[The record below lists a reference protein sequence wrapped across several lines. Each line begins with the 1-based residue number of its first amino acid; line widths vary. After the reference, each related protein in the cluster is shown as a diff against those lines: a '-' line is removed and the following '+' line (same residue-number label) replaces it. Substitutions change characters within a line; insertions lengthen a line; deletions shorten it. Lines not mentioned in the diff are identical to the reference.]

1 VKRRAILVVGVLA
14 AGLALARAGATPA
27 PAPGGVKLLEAIE
40 SSPRTVVGEIRK
52 PKQLDHRGWVAEFVV
67 ETSLVKPDG
76 ASDAAFAVAWEE
88 KVAPRPVRFRH
99 GDRVLVSLTP
109 LPDWS
114 LWRQRLPDPEV
125 RARTFAVAHRGD
137 AFLRRPRLGSVSLLE
152 HFVRLSPAERDSDVG
167 VGILARLAEG
177 AELPLA
183 HSAIERLARVPSLD
197 EALDAGPARSLV
209 AALVRPDA
217 DDTLTRTW
225 IELAARRRPA
235 ALRPP
240 LEAELAAAGD
250 GLAPAALY
258 AALGAITDGLS
269 GETLA
274 FLLEHGPAE
283 HRVAAASRAAG
294 PEAPAALRKLLR
306 RDPEPAVRM
315 AAVKRLAAL
324 EGSRALEP
332 AARAR
337 GRAGGDGRRGPSE
350 APARGRGRS
359 RARRSGRRRRPEPAG
374 HSREPRRPARDRTDA
389 SRPRNPYPGAHRGGH
404 GSGTRPRVAPAKAEA
419 MARGARSPASPSI
432 SSRPTERRCR
442 AGPHTP

>member
-1 VKRRAILVVGVLA
+1 VKRRAILVVGVLT

-40 SSPRTVVGEIRK
+40 GSPRTVVGEIRK
-52 PKQLDHRGWVAEFVV
+52 PKPLDDRGWVAEFAV
-67 ETSLVKPDG
+67 ETSLVTPDG
-76 ASDAAFAVAWEE
+76 ASDAAFAIAWEE
-88 KVAPRPVRFRH
+88 RVAPRPVRFRH

-114 LWRQRLPDPEV
+114 LWRQRLPDAEV
-125 RARTFAVAHRGD
+125 RARTYAVAHRGD

-152 HFVRLSPAERDSDVG
+152 HFVRLSPAERDSDTG

-197 EALDAGPARSLV
+197 EALDAGSARSLV

-225 IELAARRRPA
+225 IEFAARRRPA

-240 LEAELAAAGD
+240 LEATLAAAGD

-258 AALGAITDGLS
+258 AALGAVTDGLS

-332 AARAR
+332 AARALDDPDNR
-337 GRAGGDGRRGPSE
+337 VRLAAADVLAGMGAEALPRLQRAVEDGP
-350 APARGRGRS
+350 APAAQAAVAGLSQLGTPES
-359 RARRSGRRRRPEPAG
+359 RAVL
-374 HSREPRRPARDRTDA
+374 REIAQTHPDRGIRTLARIAVGMGVGDV
-389 SRPRNPYPGAHRGGH
+389 H
-404 GSGTRPRVAPAKAEA
+404 E
-419 MARGARSPASPSI
+419 
-432 SSRPTERRCR
+432 
-442 AGPHTP
+442 

>member
-332 AARAR
+332 AARALDDPDNR
-337 GRAGGDGRRGPSE
+337 VRLAAADVLAGMGAEALPRLQRAVEDGP
-350 APARGRGRS
+350 APAAQAAVAGLSQLGTPES
-359 RARRSGRRRRPEPAG
+359 RAALREIAQTHPDRGIRTLARIAVGMGVG
-374 HSREPRRPARDRTDA
+374 HVHE
-389 SRPRNPYPGAHRGGH
+389 
-404 GSGTRPRVAPAKAEA
+404 
-419 MARGARSPASPSI
+419 
-432 SSRPTERRCR
+432 
-442 AGPHTP
+442 